1 MGFYRGPNIVTD
13 GLLFTYD
20 AGSERCYPGS
30 GTSATNI
37 MSQASPGTLQN
48 GVGFNSANGGVW
60 EFDGV
65 DSKIE
70 VTTFPTQVFN
80 GPCTF
85 ESWVYWNDDT
95 RSTILGNFDQGGG
108 GHDINFEKVS
118 GRNLRAYWDRGS
130 INAFSGTNT
139 VAIGEWQHVVMVR
152 DVSGNAWKF
161 YVNGALIT
169 SVSNAGSNI
178 PTTGTTFR
186 IGADSRNGDTVT
198 NGNISIVRMYNQA
211 LTDEEVTQNY
221 NAHKEK
227 FI

>member
-1 MGFYRGPNIVTD
+1 MEPVRIVE
-13 GLLFTYD
+13 LP
-20 AGSERCYPGS
+20 E
-30 GTSATNI
+30 
-37 MSQASPGTLQN
+37 
-48 GVGFNSANGGVW
+48 
-60 EFDGV
+60 E
-65 DSKIE
+65 
-70 VTTFPTQVFN
+70 
-80 GPCTF
+80 
-85 ESWVYWNDDT
+85 
-95 RSTILGNFDQGGG
+95 QGGG

>member
-1 MGFYRGPNIVTD
+1 MGSYGGPDIVED
-13 GLLFTYD
+13 GLKFAYD

-30 GTSATNI
+30 GTSTTNI
-37 MSQASPGTLQN
+37 ASQASPGTLQN
-48 GVGFNSANGGVW
+48 GVGFSTANGGFW

-65 DSKIE
+65 DDKIE
-70 VTTFPTQVFN
+70 VTTFPTSVFN
-80 GPCTF
+80 GPCTM
-85 ESWVYWNDDT
+85 ESWIYWNDDT
-95 RSTILGNFDQGGG
+95 RSTILGNFDQGSG

-118 GRNLRAYWDRGS
+118 GANLRAYWDRGS

-139 VAIGEWQHVVMVR
+139 VAIGEWQHVVIVR

-161 YVNGALIT
+161 YVNGTLII

-186 IGADSRNGDTVT
+186 IGADSRNGTTVT
-198 NGNISIVRMYNQA
+198 NGDISAVRMYNIA
-211 LTDEEVTQNY
+211 LTAAQVTQNF
-221 NAHKEK
+221 NAQKNR